1 MDKEAFSRQS
11 AVGSESSVVREHY
24 LCRVLGTTVVTVADA
39 HLGAAPPEV
48 SDAFLRF
55 LAAVPSLGDALL
67 INGDLF
73 DFWFCYRH
81 VMPRHGFRV
90 AAALAELRKR
100 VPIAIVGGN
109 HDRWGDDFWERE
121 LGARYHPREL
131 HFRIGN
137 RMTLAIHGDG
147 LTDTRRSARVLN
159 TILGSDAALAVFRL
173 LHPDLAHRL
182 VLRMQPMLGENDRS
196 ASARVQAFAQQEA
209 WARRRLGREPGTGLL
224 IMAHTHHA
232 AVAELAPGQ
241 HYLNPGAWF
250 DGFRYAVATETGA
263 ELKTFTG

>member
-1 MDKEAFSRQS
+1 M
-11 AVGSESSVVREHY
+11 
-24 LCRVLGTTVVTVADA
+24 LGTSLVVVADA
-39 HLGAAPPEV
+39 HLGAAPPGV

-55 LAAVPSLGDALL
+55 LAEVPSYGDALL

-81 VMPRHGFRV
+81 VMPRHGFKV

-109 HDRWGDDFWERE
+109 HDRWGDDFWERD
-121 LGARYHPREL
+121 LGALYHPREL
-131 HFRIGN
+131 RFRIGA
-137 RMTLAIHGDG
+137 RETLAIHGDA
-147 LTDTRRSARVLN
+147 LTDTRRAAHLLN
-159 TILGSDAALAVFRL
+159 TILGSDTVLAAFRL

-182 VLRMQPMLGENDRS
+182 VMRMQPMIGESDKGS
-196 ASARVQAFAQQEA
+196 SARAQAFAQQEA
-209 WARRRLGREPGTGLL
+209 WARSRLGREPETGLV

-232 AVAELAPGQ
+232 AVVQLSPCQ
-241 HYLNPGAWF
+241 QYLNPGAWF

-263 ELKTFTG
+263 ELKSFTG

>member
-1 MDKEAFSRQS
+1 M
-11 AVGSESSVVREHY
+11 
-24 LCRVLGTTVVTVADA
+24 LGTTLVIVADA
-39 HLGAAPPEV
+39 HLGAVPPGA

-55 LAAVPSLGDALL
+55 LAEVPSHGDALL

-81 VMPRHGFRV
+81 VMPRHGFKV

-109 HDRWGDDFWERE
+109 HDRWGDNFWEQD
-121 LGARYHPREL
+121 LGALYHPREL
-131 HFRIGN
+131 RFRIGT
-137 RMTLAIHGDG
+137 RATLAIHGDG
-147 LTDTRRSARVLN
+147 LTDARRSARLLN
-159 TILGSDAALAVFRL
+159 SILGSRAALAAFRL

-182 VLRMQPMLGENDRS
+182 VLRMQPMIGENDRGS
-196 ASARVQAFAQQEA
+196 SARAHAFAQQEA
-209 WARRRLGREPGTGLL
+209 WARARLGREPDIGLV

-232 AVAELAPGQ
+232 AVAQLSPSQ
-241 HYLNPGAWF
+241 QYLNPGAWF

-263 ELKTFTG
+263 ELRSFTG

>member
-1 MDKEAFSRQS
+1 
-11 AVGSESSVVREHY
+11 
-24 LCRVLGTTVVTVADA
+24 VLGTTVVTVADA

-48 SDAFLRF
+48 TDAFVRF
-55 LAAVPSLGDALL
+55 LGAVPSLGDALL

-100 VPIAIVGGN
+100 VPLAIVGGN

-121 LGARYHPREL
+121 LGALYHPREL
-131 HFRIGN
+131 RFQIGT
-137 RMTLAIHGDG
+137 RETLAVHGDG
-147 LTDTRRSARVLN
+147 LTDTRRSARILN
-159 TILGSDAALAVFRL
+159 TILGSDTALALFRL

-182 VLRMQPMLGENDRS
+182 VLGLQPMLGENDRGT
-196 ASARVQAFAQQEA
+196 SARARAFAQQEA
-209 WARRRLGREPGTGLL
+209 WARARLERERDIGLV

-232 AVAELAPGQ
+232 AVAPLSPSQ
-241 HYLNPGAWF
+241 QYLNPGAWF

>member
-1 MDKEAFSRQS
+1 MPRAR
-11 AVGSESSVVREHY
+11 
-24 LCRVLGTTVVTVADA
+24 TTVVVVADA
-39 HLGAAPPEV
+39 HLGAAAPDV

-55 LAAVPSLGDALL
+55 LTEVPSHGDALL

-109 HDRWGDDFWERE
+109 HDRWGDDFWERD
-121 LGARYHPREL
+121 LGALYHPREL
-131 HFRIGN
+131 RFRIGT
-137 RMTLAIHGDG
+137 RDTLAIHGDG
-147 LTDTRRSARVLN
+147 LTDTRRSAQLLN
-159 TILGSDAALAVFRL
+159 AILGSDAALGAFRM

-182 VLRMQPMLGENDRS
+182 VLRMQPVMGENDRG
-196 ASARVQAFAQQEA
+196 ASTRAKAFAQQEA
-209 WARRRLGREPGTGLL
+209 WARGRLAREPDVGLV

-232 AVAELAPGQ
+232 AMSELAPGQ

-263 ELKTFTG
+263 ELQSFRG